1 MASPSPLSAAL
12 FAALFIA
19 LAMPLAP
26 PAHAEEAPAGASP
39 GFVPIEDI
47 VVPVVVKTRLRGYLL
62 VRGTLEFGTPDQ
74 AKSAE
79 AWVPRVQDAWV
90 RTLNGLAARGHF
102 DDAIIDV
109 DMLKK
114 HLFAAVA
121 SAFGNGTTAHDVLI
135 VRALFQK
142 VNG

>member
-1 MASPSPLSAAL
+1 MAMRSPLAAAL
-12 FAALFIA
+12 FTALALGLALFSG
-19 LAMPLAP
+19 P
-26 PAHAEEAPAGASP
+26 PAHAEEASADSTP

-47 VVPVVVKTRLRGYLL
+47 VVPVVVKARLRGYVL
-62 VRGTLEFGTPDQ
+62 VRATLEFETPDQ

-102 DDAIIDV
+102 DDASIDV

-114 HLFAAVA
+114 HLFAAV
-121 SAFGNGTTAHDVLI
+121 STAFGKGMSAHEVLI

-142 VNG
+142 VSG